1 MSFEVTKIL
10 LAFLVLINPLAA
22 LSLYLDLT
30 ADLSGRERRRVAKI
44 CSMSV
49 FVIMVVVT
57 LTGQLI
63 LRALGISIGAFQI
76 AGGVLVFLISL
87 SLIGGNA
94 NPAKPEVSKQASDL
108 NINKP
113 SDLTSIAVVPL
124 AMPMIIGPGG
134 ISTVMIYA
142 SSSKG
147 YLHTLAILAA
157 TLIISLI
164 CYFTL
169 RAAATVSQV
178 LGETGMKILNRVM
191 GLLLAAIAVEII
203 VAGIKTLFP
212 HIG

>member
-169 RAAATVSQV
+169 CAAATVSQV